1 MARQRTYAP
10 SNYSSS
16 TAKSF
21 SGNAATKSA
30 QDNRSSYNRE
40 KARTNREK
48 ARTTQYSS
56 QPKTKSTFKT
66 SKTSFNDGVG
76 KSNLD
81 NYQVKKVPGI
91 NPVSLILN
99 AGQTL
104 RQKSFEKNRKFFRE
118 KVLKSKNRS
127 GYKDTL
133 DSYSS
138 YMKSRLSGKTDA
150 YGNVNPGYG
159 RDRDNNVQTQKV
171 TAGGQTILTKT
182 KTPAETK
189 VAEEKKEYDARQ
201 TKKKGKR
208 KNILTSQKGVMKT
221 SPDYSLGKKSLLGQ
235 VV

>member
-21 SGNAATKSA
+21 SGGAATKSA
-30 QDNRSSYNRE
+30 QDNRSAYNRE
-40 KARTNREK
+40 KARS
-48 ARTTQYSS
+48 TQYSS
-56 QPKTKSTFKT
+56 QPKTNTFKK

-81 NYQVKKVPGI
+81 NYQVKKVPAIIPG
-91 NPVSLILN
+91 STILN
-99 AGQTL
+99 AAQKL

-118 KVLKSKNRS
+118 KVLTSKNRS

-159 RDRDNNVQTQKV
+159 RDRDNNIQTQKV
-171 TAGGQTILTKT
+171 TAGGQTILTKE

-208 KNILTSQKGVMKT
+208 KNILTSAKGVMKT

>member
-40 KARTNREK
+40 KART
-48 ARTTQYSS
+48 TQYSS

-81 NYQVKKVPGI
+81 NAKVAKVPIGV
-91 NPVSLILN
+91 PGSTILN
-99 AGQTL
+99 TFQTA
-104 RQKSFEKNRKFFRE
+104 RQKLLEKNKKFFRE
-118 KVLKSKNRS
+118 KVLTSKNKDKF
-127 GYKDTL
+127 KDTL

-138 YMKSRLSGKTDA
+138 YMKNRLSGKTDA
-150 YGNVNPGYG
+150 YGNVNAGYG

>member
-1 MARQRTYAP
+1 MRSYRTSSNYTSNSYNAGIKSSPQKSTP
-10 SNYSSS
+10 SN
-16 TAKSF
+16 T
-21 SGNAATKSA
+21 GN
-30 QDNRSSYNRE
+30 NRE
-40 KARTNREK
+40 DRRS
-48 ARTTQYSS
+48 TQYSS

-66 SKTSFNDGVG
+66 SKTSFNDAVG

-81 NYQVKKVPGI
+81 NYQVKKVPGF

-99 AGQTL
+99 AAQKS
-104 RQKSFEKNRKFFRE
+104 RQKLFEKNRKFFRE

-138 YMKSRLSGKTDA
+138 YMKNRLSGKTDA

-159 RDRDNNVQTQKV
+159 RDRDNNIQTQKV

-201 TKKKGKR
+201 TKKKGRR
-208 KNILTSQKGVMKT
+208 KNTLTSSQGVMKT
-221 SPDYSLGKKSLLGQ
+221 SADYSLGKKTLLGR